1 MLEPPS
7 PSSIALT
14 FQGDE
19 LDPDEVSKA
28 LGRSPTMHAR
38 QGDVVTSSLGMGS
51 GLAKTGYWS
60 LRTEWGSDQAPDD
73 KIRKLLM
80 SLTGDTRTWLTLA
93 RSCPGSLVCHIEPAG
108 GRQAL
113 RLSSEVLADIA
124 ARGLSFT
131 LIMERKAAE

>member
-1 MLEPPS
+1 ML
-7 PSSIALT
+7 A
-14 FQGDE
+14 FHGDE
-19 LDPDEVSKA
+19 LDPDKVSEA

-38 QGDVVTSSLGMGS
+38 HGDVVTSSLGMGA
-51 GLAKTGYWS
+51 GQAKTGHWS
-60 LRTEWGSDQAPDD
+60 LRTEWGADQAPDD
-73 KIRKLLM
+73 KIKTLLT

-93 RSCPGSLVCHIEPAG
+93 RLYRGSLVCYIEPAG

-131 LIMERKAAE
+131 LIMERKAAEQVLDR